1 MAKFEIYINSARG
14 MEKTGS
20 VAGSMEEAKAMIKS
34 WGGNPNEYANY
45 VIKTPE
51 GKHVDYRDSAFTDE
65 KWGVWKSGGAI
76 GEKTNYFVVENLSE
90 EEAKERAKGRND
102 RRSAGDKT
110 YYKLKYTAKKMSDTE
125 VADGRRLEYED
136 DLVVVKRGSEV
147 LYKGLEDY
155 NPMSDEDWVWNN
167 SKGCYELRSDKSVT
181 LTVLD
186 STSEVKDG
194 KIVGGEG
201 RSMDGIPY
209 GLYQEG
215 GRSYRGFEIT
225 SNENGL
231 RKGVY
236 RFYNWGGGVP
246 FGNAAVDGQFTE
258 AQFQKLIGEGKVKL
272 LDSETS
278 FGMEDDIVK
287 SGSGY
292 TNKGKEG
299 THGQFA
305 TKKEAAAQTRAMYA
319 NGYKGDAT
327 EKEFKIYVKGPFGS
341 YKVAEWSAVSKEAA
355 VKEFLEMNPAY
366 KNKGII
372 EARDAATIYAPIVDA
387 GEDVKVGQQYQNARL
402 ATLTV
407 TNITNSGNVEW
418 QFSRDG
424 DVYGASVSGFKT
436 MLAKNGYRKIK
447 DSTKMF
453 KVVDKA
459 TGKTL
464 LVKATDSLAA
474 VKRVSSLKDTAYT
487 VTACTNDFPY
497 GNNVA
502 VIVDAN
508 SEDEAVAKYRKVI
521 EARGDK
527 INYISATPT
536 TSSDIAKGISRFK
549 N

>member
-45 VIKTPE
+45 VIKTPD

-136 DLVVVKRGSEV
+136 DLVVVKRGS
-147 LYKGLEDY
+147 
-155 NPMSDEDWVWNN
+155 
-167 SKGCYELRSDKSVT
+167 
-181 LTVLD
+181 
-186 STSEVKDG
+186 
-194 KIVGGEG
+194 
-201 RSMDGIPY
+201 
-209 GLYQEG
+209 
-215 GRSYRGFEIT
+215 
-225 SNENGL
+225 
-231 RKGVY
+231 
-236 RFYNWGGGVP
+236 
-246 FGNAAVDGQFTE
+246 
-258 AQFQKLIGEGKVKL
+258 
-272 LDSETS
+272 
-278 FGMEDDIVK
+278 
-287 SGSGY
+287 
-292 TNKGKEG
+292 
-299 THGQFA
+299 
-305 TKKEAAAQTRAMYA
+305 
-319 NGYKGDAT
+319 
-327 EKEFKIYVKGPFGS
+327 
-341 YKVAEWSAVSKEAA
+341 
-355 VKEFLEMNPAY
+355 
-366 KNKGII
+366 
-372 EARDAATIYAPIVDA
+372 
-387 GEDVKVGQQYQNARL
+387 EDVKVGQQYQNARL